1 MRLKVCQLIITLLSN
16 QTTKE
21 IQLCESWAEII
32 LKKYF
37 FVFIDM
43 FFLQIFLF
51 LWFFYYLLHIGQFWC
66 IFETTKWKVATS
78 ISSINLNASFIF
90 LLNAKEKEIYLR
102 KFFFVY
108 SPNQFSCGSVVWIL
122 ELLENK
128 VPRNDTT

>member
-66 IFETTKWKVATS
+66 IFETTKWKVTTS

-90 LLNAKEKEIYLR
+90 LLNAKEKEIKLR

>member
-43 FFLQIFLF
+43 FFYRYF
-51 LWFFYYLLHIGQFWC
+51 FFYDF
-66 IFETTKWKVATS
+66 
-78 ISSINLNASFIF
+78 FITYF
-90 LLNAKEKEIYLR
+90 I
-102 KFFFVY
+102 
-108 SPNQFSCGSVVWIL
+108 
-122 ELLENK
+122 
-128 VPRNDTT
+128 